1 MMGAAAAGLQIAQG
15 DVVDVGEAAATVLPE
30 RLLRNVLGHATA
42 AASGQAQDGA
52 LAPSK
57 FA

>member
-1 MMGAAAAGLQIAQG
+1 
-15 DVVDVGEAAATVLPE
+15 VLPE